1 MLVLIIVDSIEVC
14 IGKRLNVKTDALSTD
29 LYSTLVEIIRIFS
42 QNLYSFGNLN
52 FSFSQEI
59 EARRLVS
66 FSIHKLSFFYL
77 DQLELL
83 DQQFKGRVI
92 KGIKN
97 RYFSKHLNDIILLR
111 VVE

>member
-1 MLVLIIVDSIEVC
+1 MLVLIIIDSIEVR
-14 IGKRLNVKTDALSTD
+14 IRKRLNVKAYALSTD
-29 LYSTLVEIIRIFS
+29 FNSILVEIIRIFS
-42 QNLYSFGNLN
+42 QNLYSFGYLN

-59 EARRLVS
+59 EARRLVAL
-66 FSIHKLSFFYL
+66 SIHKLSFFYF

-111 VVE
+111 VIE